1 MFLDPT
7 LFHLYGPFAIRIY
20 GLMIALG
27 LCIFMILSFYDAKR
41 RRYIADDIFHGAL
54 VCGILAGVVGGRF
67 LYFITEAIGSQASV
81 IDFFLFWEPGFSLL
95 GAVIAIPVIVGLYLK
110 KEEIPFLLFFDLI
123 IMYIPLLQS
132 IARLG
137 CFGAGCCHGMESE
150 TASWWT
156 VSYTHPES
164 LAPQNVALYPTQLY
178 SALASFILFVILYV
192 VSRRSS
198 VGTGFLF
205 SLYLIGEGFARF
217 FVDFWRSRTSYELEH
232 ALNIFQ
238 YQITYY
244 QGISIA
250 IMLFGVVLLVRSF
263 YMPEVVEK
271 KNYDYI

>member
-1 MFLDPT
+1 M
-7 LFHLYGPFAIRIY
+7 A
-20 GLMIALG
+20 
-27 LCIFMILSFYDAKR
+27 LSFYDAKR

-54 VCGILAGVVGGRF
+54 VCGILAGIVGGRF

-150 TASWWT
+150 AASWWT

-164 LAPQNVALYPTQLY
+164 LAPQNVALHPAQLY

-217 FVDFWRSRTSYELEH
+217 FVDFWRSRTPYEVEH

-244 QGISIA
+244 QGISVA
-250 IMLFGVVLLVRSF
+250 IMLLGVILLVRSF
-263 YMPEVVEK
+263 YMPKIIK